1 MVRDLMESTRELTR
15 FSMLWLDVSDDD
27 FSHFVLKFN
36 ISGFNEQNLPAL
48 IYYFRFFMLEA
59 LNLTL

>member
-36 ISGFNEQNLPAL
+36 IAGFNEQNLPAL
-48 IYYFRFFMLEA
+48 IY
-59 LNLTL
+59 